1 VVRVTGNFQSE
12 SPLNAEARQALL
24 AAIDA
29 GWADPRKL
37 SQESSR
43 AALLKNQSIE
53 TLAHFLGVKVPQ
65 IEIIGE
71 PCLGHFL
78 SLGGLLTHDA
88 TLLYGCVDR
97 SEVIATARS
106 HNGPVLELAVTR
118 DGQLIPPAKQSTK
131 TVLSYQLANLETGV
145 IQQEEINADFVAVDA
160 TATGSRV
167 SLPERWSTALF
178 DAKSWQGPAGIGVL
192 AISDEKRWRNPLP
205 HISNIRTPYSHS
217 LPLLIC
223 AAVALEKFEK
233 DESNIRTLNALLRSL
248 LVGAQIAG
256 NLDSSLSHLLS
267 ASFEFC
273 DGEELIR
280 LLGVKGFSADSGSAC
295 TAMDL
300 QPSHVLAAMGVLT
313 HGNIR
318 STIHPNTTED
328 DVRAYAAAINS
339 SVTEL
344 RARSNGQG

>member
-12 SPLNAEARQALL
+12 SPLNAEARQAFL

-43 AALLKNQSIE
+43 AALLKNQAIE
-53 TLAHFLGVKVPQ
+53 TLAHFLSVKVPQ

-78 SLGGLLTHDA
+78 SMGGLLTHDA
-88 TLLYGCVDR
+88 TLIYGCVDR

-106 HNGPVLELAVTR
+106 HNGPVLELPVTN
-118 DGQLIPPAKQSTK
+118 DGQLIPPAKQNTK

-145 IQQEEINADFVAVDA
+145 IQQEEIAADFVAVDA
-160 TATGSRV
+160 TASGSRV
-167 SLPERWSTALF
+167 ALPVHWSTALF

-192 AISDEKRWRNPLP
+192 AINDDKRWRNPLP

-223 AAVALEKFEK
+223 AAVALEKFNK
-233 DESNIRTLNALLRSL
+233 DESYIRSLNALLRSL
-248 LVGAQIAG
+248 LVGAHVAG
-256 NLDSSLSHLLS
+256 DLDSSLSHLLS

-280 LLGVKGFSADSGSAC
+280 LLGAKGFSADSGSAC

-318 STIHPNTTED
+318 STIHPDATED
-328 DVRAYAAAINS
+328 DVRAYADAINS
-339 SVTEL
+339 SVTKL
-344 RARSNGQG
+344 RERSDR

>member
-12 SPLNAEARQALL
+12 SPLNAEARQAFL

-43 AALLKNQSIE
+43 AALLKNQAIE

-78 SLGGLLTHDA
+78 SIGGLLTHDA
-88 TLLYGCVDR
+88 TLIYGCVDR

-106 HNGPVLELAVTR
+106 HNGPVLELPVTHE
-118 DGQLIPPAKQSTK
+118 GQLISPVKQNTK

-145 IQQEEINADFVAVDA
+145 IQQEEIASDFVAVDA
-160 TATGSRV
+160 TASGSRV
-167 SLPERWSTALF
+167 ALPVHWSTALF

-192 AISDEKRWRNPLP
+192 AINDDKRWRNPLP

-223 AAVALEKFEK
+223 AAVALEKFDK
-233 DESNIRTLNALLRSL
+233 DESNIRNLNALLRSL
-248 LVGAQIAG
+248 LVGAHVAG
-256 NLDSSLSHLLS
+256 DLDSSLSHLLS

-280 LLGVKGFSADSGSAC
+280 LLGAKGFSADSGSAC

-318 STIHPNTTED
+318 STIHPDATED
-328 DVRAYAAAINS
+328 DVRTYADAINS

-344 RARSNGQG
+344 RERSDR

>member
-1 VVRVTGNFQSE
+1 M
-12 SPLNAEARQALL
+12 ARQALL

-43 AALLKNQSIE
+43 AALLKNHAIE
-53 TLAHFLGVKVPQ
+53 TLADLLGVRAPQ

-88 TLLYGCVDR
+88 TLIYGSIDR
-97 SEVIATARS
+97 SEIIATARS
-106 HNGPVLELAVTR
+106 HNGPVLELQVSS
-118 DGQLIPPAKQSTK
+118 DGQLIAPTKQSSK
-131 TVLSYQLANLETGV
+131 TVLSFQLANIETGV
-145 IQQEEINADFVAVDA
+145 IQQNEISSDFVAVDA

-167 SLPERWSTALF
+167 ALPSHWSTALF
-178 DAKSWQGPAGIGVL
+178 DAKSWQGPAGLGIL
-192 AISDEKRWRNPLP
+192 AINDEKRWRNPLP

-223 AAVALEKFEK
+223 AAVALENFAK
-233 DESNIRTLNALLRSL
+233 DESRVRNLNAMLRSL
-248 LVGAQIAG
+248 LREPEIAG
-256 NLDSSLSHLLS
+256 NLEDSLPHLLS
-267 ASFEFC
+267 ASFAGC

-280 LLGVKGFSADSGSAC
+280 LIGAKGFSADTGSAC

-300 QPSHVLAAMGVLT
+300 QPSHVLAGMGVLT

-318 STIHPNTTED
+318 TTIHPDTTED
-328 DVRAYAAAINS
+328 DIRAYADAINS
-339 SVTEL
+339 AVAEL
-344 RARSNGQG
+344 QARSDR

>member
-1 VVRVTGNFQSE
+1 V
-12 SPLNAEARQALL
+12 ARQALL

-43 AALLKNQSIE
+43 AALLKNHAFE
-53 TLAHFLGVKVPQ
+53 TLADLLGVRAPQ

-88 TLLYGCVDR
+88 TLIYGSIDR
-97 SEVIATARS
+97 SEIIATART
-106 HNGPVLELAVTR
+106 HNGPVLELPVSP
-118 DGQLIPPAKQSTK
+118 DGQLIAPTKQSSK
-131 TVLSYQLANLETGV
+131 TVLSFQLANIETGV
-145 IQQEEINADFVAVDA
+145 IQQNEISSDFVAVDA

-167 SLPERWSTALF
+167 ALPSHWSTALF
-178 DAKSWQGPAGIGVL
+178 DAKSWQGPAGLGIL

-223 AAVALEKFEK
+223 AAVALENFAK
-233 DESNIRTLNALLRSL
+233 DESRIRHLNALLRSL
-248 LVGAQIAG
+248 LKEPEIAG
-256 NLDSSLSHLLS
+256 NLEDSLPHLLS
-267 ASFEFC
+267 ASFAGC

-280 LLGVKGFSADSGSAC
+280 LIGAKGFSADTGSAC

-300 QPSHVLAAMGVLT
+300 QPSHVLAGMGVLT

-318 STIHPNTTED
+318 TTIHPDTTED
-328 DVRAYAAAINS
+328 DIRAYADAINS
-339 SVTEL
+339 AVAEL
-344 RARSNGQG
+344 QARSDR